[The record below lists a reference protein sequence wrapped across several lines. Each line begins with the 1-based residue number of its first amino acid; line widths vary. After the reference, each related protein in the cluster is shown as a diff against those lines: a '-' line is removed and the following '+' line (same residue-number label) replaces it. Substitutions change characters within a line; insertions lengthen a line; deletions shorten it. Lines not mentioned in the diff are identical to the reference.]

1 MCSISGIISSKH
13 RNKISKMVRSQS
25 HRAPDDAGVFIDENI
40 SLGMGRLKIIDLK
53 SKISL
58 PFQQDHFLLC
68 FNGEIY
74 NYIELKK
81 ELSDLGWVF
90 KTHSDIEVLLK
101 SWIHWGV
108 KVFDKLNGMY
118 AFSIYDK
125 KKRKLWLA
133 RDIAGEKPLYYYSK
147 NNDFLFASELKAFRG
162 IIKLNQKKNDFY
174 DSFQHCLNNTLW
186 ENTFQIPAA
195 HYLEYD
201 LNKKKYKI
209 IEYWKFKKRNIK
221 VKDSLEELDY
231 LLKDSI
237 KLRTRSDVDF
247 GLYYSKGLDSSLINT
262 YFNFKNKF
270 FFDDSKNW
278 KSDFFKKIKKIAY
291 HLDLPVGSLSSYPLW
306 KLAEKASKKVKVVIT
321 GEGADEIFSGYVR
334 YLPIA
339 REWALKNR
347 YPTYKY
353 LFEKFYPS
361 YLEGFAKITARNE
374 NFDLVYKSLKPYFE
388 QFNDPITAMGFAD
401 FKLILPSLLQME
413 DRMAA
418 AFGIENRCPFLDK
431 RIIEFGFSLPP
442 HLKYNNLSLKNILYN
457 LFEKRN
463 KSKTH
468 LIQREKKG
476 LSIRFN
482 KWLNRKDWDR
492 STYFKLLNKEWTYH
506 YK

>member
-58 PFQQDHFLLC
+58 PFLHDHFLLC

-147 NNDFLFASELKAFRG
+147 NNDFLFASELKSFKG

-174 DSFQHCLNNTLW
+174 ESFQHCLNSTLW
-186 ENTFQIPAA
+186 ENIFQIPAA

-201 LNKKKYKI
+201 INKKEMPWRKNTDPYRIWISEVMLQQTQVERVIPKYVDLFLDGKLKLNK
-209 IEYWKFKKRNIK
+209 
-221 VKDSLEELDY
+221 
-231 LLKDSI
+231 
-237 KLRTRSDVDF
+237 
-247 GLYYSKGLDSSLINT
+247 LIT
-262 YFNFKNKF
+262 
-270 FFDDSKNW
+270 
-278 KSDFFKKIKKIAY
+278 
-291 HLDLPVGSLSSYPLW
+291 H
-306 KLAEKASKKVKVVIT
+306 
-321 GEGADEIFSGYVR
+321 
-334 YLPIA
+334 
-339 REWALKNR
+339 
-347 YPTYKY
+347 
-353 LFEKFYPS
+353 
-361 YLEGFAKITARNE
+361 
-374 NFDLVYKSLKPYFE
+374 VYKL
-388 QFNDPITAMGFAD
+388 
-401 FKLILPSLLQME
+401 E
-413 DRMAA
+413 DINK
-418 AFGIENRCPFLDK
+418 AFGELESGKTGRAFIDM
-431 RIIEFGFSLPP
+431 II
-442 HLKYNNLSLKNILYN
+442 K
-457 LFEKRN
+457 
-463 KSKTH
+463 
-468 LIQREKKG
+468 
-476 LSIRFN
+476 
-482 KWLNRKDWDR
+482 
-492 STYFKLLNKEWTYH
+492 
-506 YK
+506 